1 MPDRATIRAWQAIAA
16 AERETGITGKSSADA
31 TYAAQ
36 TLAVAEPL
44 VREACMLHRLPSTS
58 SAAHSA
64 SPAFAWS
71 WPWLLLARHLRL
83 ELDSSFTYWAVQ
95 ASSFRNLAAGGS

>member
-36 TLAVAEPL
+36 
-44 VREACMLHRLPSTS
+44 REHAKLWGL
-58 SAAHSA
+58 
-64 SPAFAWS
+64 
-71 WPWLLLARHLRL
+71 
-83 ELDSSFTYWAVQ
+83 
-95 ASSFRNLAAGGS
+95 FRIG